1 MCEQNGCI
9 KSVRNIGP
17 EAELR
22 NMKYGDIFVYNN
34 RESMVINTY
43 KDFGLYVAVR
53 ENDGSI
59 VPRTLIDFNM
69 RTGKFKHDIVW
80 ETDLS
85 NYKHRTGRS
94 LDEDMR
100 EAGL

>member
-1 MCEQNGCI
+1 MCEQDGCL
-9 KSVRNIGP
+9 KSIRNICP
-17 EAELR
+17 EVELR
-22 NMKYGDIFVYNN
+22 NMRYGDIFVYNK
-34 RESMVINTY
+34 RESMVIDTY
-43 KDFGLYVAVR
+43 GNFGIHAAVR
-53 ENDGSI
+53 KNNGSV
-59 VPRTLIDFNM
+59 VPRTLLDYNM